1 MFRSRFLSV
10 LKVDSLKKTCRMP
23 KITKK
28 MWRAFKHFFG
38 WESYEETL
46 QNFEMSF
53 FATSNNTPMDFCWRR
68 GYRKRWFCKRMFE
81 RIPEWLVTPPTNTAP
96 LCWYPCVNYW
106 LNSQILVWGYNFGV
120 TTQLLWSGLRSL
132 RQSWWSYQGGTQCC
146 PANHRQGFGM
156 GRLVVHAESEN
167 PGWGYLGMSPFPEIV
182 AHAGLVRDPRAKKCQ
197 FLVVT
202 ITGKEAN
209 PKYIK
214 NIQLSYGFM

>member
-1 MFRSRFLSV
+1 MQPLIHNHYPIFLKNIVIIIIIIIISITTSILTFIKRYYQSHQGKSSESAQMFRSRFLSV

-81 RIPEWLVTPPTNTAP
+81 RIPEWLVTPPTNMAP
-96 LCWYPCVNYW
+96 FCWYPCVNYW

-120 TTQLLWSGLRSL
+120 STQFLWSGLRSL
-132 RQSWWSYQGGTQCC
+132 R
-146 PANHRQGFGM
+146 
-156 GRLVVHAESEN
+156 
-167 PGWGYLGMSPFPEIV
+167 
-182 AHAGLVRDPRAKKCQ
+182 
-197 FLVVT
+197 
-202 ITGKEAN
+202 
-209 PKYIK
+209 
-214 NIQLSYGFM
+214 